1 MKSNVCVLDVAGR
14 MTCTVK
20 TPRPLPSPCV
30 ARPVASRA
38 DTCGSRCCFRQAAL
52 VPSEGET
59 PPRSAAAPAVR
70 CSHCCRGQR
79 LARGG
84 LSGKDAEGAAS
95 WGHGRVRAESSPG
108 GTDADDGACS
118 TRTHR
123 CRVVSACSVPTS
135 PRAPHTPRGSA
146 GRAGRPSSSPVP
158 PRAGRG
164 HRPSELHSAWGP
176 RSWLAVSLL
185 ARTARKRP
193 AASSQDAQHVCT
205 WLRASVS
212 TFLSRVEREASEIP
226 LQRNR
231 ARRLSSSLSQT
242 GWIPRLEH
250 PQPQPAAGR
259 EEEVGGSHF
268 PRIGRRS
275 RGCPWGYGGARES
288 GSV

>member
-1 MKSNVCVLDVAGR
+1 MCVLDVAGR

-38 DTCGSRCCFRQAAL
+38 DTCGSHCCFRQAAL

-70 CSHCCRGQR
+70 CSRCCRGQR

-135 PRAPHTPRGSA
+135 PRAPHIPRGSA
-146 GRAGRPSSSPVP
+146 GPAGLLPLLSRPERDEDTGPPSSTQL
-158 PRAGRG
+158 GG
-164 HRPSELHSAWGP
+164 
-176 RSWLAVSLL
+176 L
-185 ARTARKRP
+185 ARGWQSPSWPAPRGSAPRP
-193 AASSQDAQHVCT
+193 APRMLSMFALGSG
-205 WLRASVS
+205 RAY
-212 TFLSRVEREASEIP
+212 
-226 LQRNR
+226 
-231 ARRLSSSLSQT
+231 RLSSPGWSERPQKSHCSETGHGDCHRHCHRRAGSRAWSTLSLS
-242 GWIPRLEH
+242 
-250 PQPQPAAGR
+250 PQLAGR
-259 EEEVGGSHF
+259 
-268 PRIGRRS
+268 RK
-275 RGCPWGYGGARES
+275 
-288 GSV
+288 